1 MNRTF
6 IILTGLGVVAIA
18 AAVFLFTLIFGPGG
32 DGVVAEASLPDG
44 RRFTVVQRWNASME
58 PYTVSFVYQ
67 LEDGR
72 WGWCYMNHEDTRWLS
87 AKVLHNLADDSMD
100 VYRGKTLEARFHL
113 RENRFELLGSMARS
127 VDAPQSITTAP
138 D

>member
-72 WGWCYMNHEDTRWLS
+72 WGWCYMNHQDTRWLS
-87 AKVLHNLADDSMD
+87 AKVLHIP
-100 VYRGKTLEARFHL
+100 THARTHV
-113 RENRFELLGSMARS
+113 RKRILGSYICVCHRCSLAC
-127 VDAPQSITTAP
+127 
-138 D
+138 